1 MNVYFQNKWYS
12 VDRFTLYLPTN
23 FTWTYFEIV
32 ISLLF
37 VLVCVEFNL
46 ILFSPVKVPKNKLF
60 REEAQ
65 NWVLMC
71 MKYEFQ
77 KKF

>member
-12 VDRFTLYLPTN
+12 VDRLTLYLPTN
-23 FTWTYFEIV
+23 LTWTYFEI

-37 VLVCVEFNL
+37 VLVCVEFNF
-46 ILFSPVKVPKNKLF
+46 IWFSPVKVPKNKLF

-65 NWVLMC
+65 KWVLMS